1 MAKYSKRWTDKE
13 ITVIEDCVIK
23 DLNLKETL
31 EVFSKGDNFSQVF
44 EGTSRTKGA
53 IASKRREIINRQKIA
68 EFVKPIVSVPSHEF
82 KPKTTTEKIAFDVKE
97 TDLVRKIVVVGMIT
111 IVGLYLLTEG
121 NYIDWS

>member
-1 MAKYSKRWTDKE
+1 
-13 ITVIEDCVIK
+13 VIEDCVIK
-23 DLNLKETL
+23 DLTLKETL
-31 EVFSKGDNFSQVF
+31 EVF

-53 IASKRREIINRQKIA
+53 IASRRRKIINRQKIA

-82 KPKTTTEKIAFDVKE
+82 KSPTTEKTNSELKE
-97 TDLVRKIVVVGMIT
+97 TDLVRKLVVASIAA